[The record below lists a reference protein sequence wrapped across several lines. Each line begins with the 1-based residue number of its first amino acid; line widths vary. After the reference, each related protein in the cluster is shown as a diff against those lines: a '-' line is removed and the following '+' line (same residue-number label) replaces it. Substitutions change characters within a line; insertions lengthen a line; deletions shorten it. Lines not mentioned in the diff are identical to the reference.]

1 MACRVCTAN
10 DRDALVEEL
19 AAEFWKG
26 SCAGP
31 IDGRPWEQAGAYWH
45 AAYRKLADKMVAI
58 VEEELR

>member
-31 IDGRPWEQAGAYWH
+31 VDGRAWSEAGHYWQPI
-45 AAYRKLADKMVAI
+45 YRGFADRALHVM
-58 VEEELR
+58 ERGR